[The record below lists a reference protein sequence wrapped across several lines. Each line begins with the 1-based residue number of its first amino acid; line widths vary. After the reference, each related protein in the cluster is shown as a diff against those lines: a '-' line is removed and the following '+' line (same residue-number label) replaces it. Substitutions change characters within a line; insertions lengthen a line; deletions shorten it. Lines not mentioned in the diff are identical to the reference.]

1 MLVIDP
7 GAERLPHGR
16 ACYAPVPPPLSRT
29 AADSFNVAFS
39 YELIRYTVPQLIK

>member
-7 GAERLPHGR
+7 GAERLPQGR
-16 ACYAPVPPPLSRT
+16 ACCAPVPPLSRT

>member
-7 GAERLPHGR
+7 GAERLPQGR
-16 ACYAPVPPPLSRT
+16 ACCAPAPLSRT